1 MNADLIKSYLS
12 MVRTYYFE
20 GAYQLN
26 SVRIDGSLITNHI
39 TESDSASCYVFM
51 ADGTIKYKQYCTTHP
66 RR

>member
-39 TESDSASCYVFM
+39 TELFSNAQ
-51 ADGTIKYKQYCTTHP
+51 AQIKHIVDNL
-66 RR
+66 